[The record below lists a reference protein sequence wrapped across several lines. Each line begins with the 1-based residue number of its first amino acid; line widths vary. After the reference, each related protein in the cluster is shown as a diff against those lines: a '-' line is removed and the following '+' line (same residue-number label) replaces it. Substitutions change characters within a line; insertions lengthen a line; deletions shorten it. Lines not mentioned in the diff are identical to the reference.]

1 MAKKT
6 GKRETAGRP
15 QQARK
20 SRKQADP
27 SSGTRESVDPLK
39 GATGRELAAT
49 VPGRNPHTGAEQG
62 ALLQHPPGSN
72 GGVHRGPDLR
82 PRVNV
87 QAGTWMKALMA
98 EGQLVLLTR
107 DKKGKPKLVFD
118 KGPDRLASMVEN
130 IATRLRAI
138 VLFGS
143 DEDFLRAVSMMGQ
156 AFPQAKNGKNGHDG
170 APIRPNFA
178 RAEEPAAPAEEPA
191 PPSTP
196 GAIEV
201 GGQEYV
207 G

>member
-98 EGQLVLLTR
+98 EGPVLVLTR
-107 DKKGKPKLVFD
+107 KGQKVKLQIAR
-118 KGPDRLASMVEN
+118 GPNKVASMVEN
-130 IATRLRAI
+130 IATRLQAI
-138 VLFGS
+138 VLVGS
-143 DEDFLRAVSMMGQ
+143 DEDFLRAVGMMGQ
-156 AFPQAKNGKNGHDG
+156 AFPQPKNGKNGHNEG
-170 APIRPNFA
+170 PIMPNFV
-178 RAEEPAAPAEEPA
+178 RAEEPPAPAEP
-191 PPSTP
+191 PTPSTP